1 MQIKKNLSLILLLS
15 TIFLYTGCGGSG
27 GSSGSEEPSDTTAPN
42 FTSEST
48 VSVEEGETDVITVNA
63 EDTSTVTYT
72 ITGGDDQTEFSIDS
86 TSGLLE
92 FKIAPDYDDP
102 ADSNQDNDYEVTVTA
117 TDTSNNQSLQQIIV
131 TVTDLDELHM
141 SDSDFDYIPDDI
153 ETDLLGTDPNNSD
166 ENNNGIHDGLDTEGS
181 HGDTFFDMQWHIR
194 SLGSFV
200 NDSGVLTIIG
210 NDLDLLDTY
219 HSYMGYNQG
228 DPIIVQVV
236 DTGVDADHE
245 DLENNMDL
253 TRSYDGVN
261 VGDPSSNESDTH
273 GTEVAGIMAAEAFN
287 GKGVRGIT
295 PFAKIAG
302 SNWLETQGTIELEKV
317 WYSGVGANEIAVS
330 NNSWGSYF
338 DPDTLYE
345 EIMALGTSELRDGKG
360 RIYLFAAGND
370 RTDNGN
376 ANLQYSLSNR
386 YMIAVAALKHDN
398 TYASYS
404 TPGSNILV
412 SGYSGDYAS
421 NSPTIGTTTI
431 MGMADNSGIGKDT
444 WSEDINENYTYAMNG
459 TSAASPT
466 VAASIALVLEAC
478 PNLTWRDVK
487 YLTAKHAKQVDSNNE
502 TWVKNSVDLWH
513 SIDYGFGL
521 INPKG
526 MIESCTNSPDDS
538 NLSTELNST
547 TSKTFDTFITD
558 DNTPYSF
565 VVNMSDDI
573 TIEWVEVTVDSN
585 STYASDYKVELTSPQ
600 GTRTT
605 LMTEKS
611 VKGGSWMNGGFRLST
626 AAMIGES
633 SQGDWN
639 MTIRDTWN
647 ENNGT
652 LKDIEIKVYGH

>member
-1 MQIKKNLSLILLLS
+1 
-15 TIFLYTGCGGSG
+15 
-27 GSSGSEEPSDTTAPN
+27 
-42 FTSEST
+42 
-48 VSVEEGETDVITVNA
+48 
-63 EDTSTVTYT
+63 
-72 ITGGDDQTEFSIDS
+72 
-86 TSGLLE
+86 
-92 FKIAPDYDDP
+92 
-102 ADSNQDNDYEVTVTA
+102 
-117 TDTSNNQSLQQIIV
+117 
-131 TVTDLDELHM
+131 
-141 SDSDFDYIPDDI
+141 
-153 ETDLLGTDPNNSD
+153 
-166 ENNNGIHDGLDTEGS
+166 
-181 HGDTFFDMQWHIR
+181 
-194 SLGSFV
+194 
-200 NDSGVLTIIG
+200 
-210 NDLDLLDTY
+210 
-219 HSYMGYNQG
+219 
-228 DPIIVQVV
+228 
-236 DTGVDADHE
+236 
-245 DLENNMDL
+245 
-253 TRSYDGVN
+253 
-261 VGDPSSNESDTH
+261 
-273 GTEVAGIMAAEAFN
+273 
-287 GKGVRGIT
+287 
-295 PFAKIAG
+295 
-302 SNWLETQGTIELEKV
+302 
-317 WYSGVGANEIAVS
+317 
-330 NNSWGSYF
+330 
-338 DPDTLYE
+338 
-345 EIMALGTSELRDGKG
+345 
-360 RIYLFAAGND
+360 
-370 RTDNGN
+370 
-376 ANLQYSLSNR
+376 
-386 YMIAVAALKHDN
+386 MIAVAALKHDN